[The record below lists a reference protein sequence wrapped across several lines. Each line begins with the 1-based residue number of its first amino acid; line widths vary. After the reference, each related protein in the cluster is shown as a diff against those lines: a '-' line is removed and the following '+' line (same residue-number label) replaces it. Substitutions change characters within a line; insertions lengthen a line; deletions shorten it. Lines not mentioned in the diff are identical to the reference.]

1 MVKPLCALLT
11 EIALFVT
18 AQALASPK
26 DEGARDAALQWLQV
40 VDSAN
45 YNNATLMIAQEV
57 RDARDWRKYLAD
69 HRSPLGRIGKRQLA
83 GEKRLT
89 SIPEIPGARNYEL
102 LRFRTAF
109 EHKAIAMEEVTLLKT
124 GCCWE
129 VVDYKI
135 SDK

>member
-1 MVKPLCALLT
+1 MRDALLFLVMC
-11 EIALFVT
+11 AWLCT
-18 AQALASPK
+18 AQGLASSK

-40 VDSAN
+40 VDSGN

-69 HRSPLGRIGKRQLA
+69 HRSPLGRIGRRQLA
-83 GEKRLT
+83 GEKRIT

-109 EHKAIAMEEVTLLKT
+109 EHKAIAMEKVTLLKT

-135 SDK
+135 SDE